1 MMALSEASR
10 IVQGTMS
17 GNDAEFTS
25 VSTDSRA
32 VRQGGLFV
40 AIPGERFDG
49 HAFLSQV
56 SKMGAVGAVVSD
68 MTSTVVSK
76 VESKLAL
83 IGVPDTTVALG
94 QLGKDWRSRFD
105 IPVAAI
111 TGSNGKTTVTAM
123 TASIFEQWGR
133 CLAPEK
139 SFNNEWGVP
148 LTLLK
153 LTDRHRFAVIEMGT
167 NHPGEIE
174 YLARLTRPTIALINN
189 VAPAHLEGLGN
200 VRKIASEKAGI
211 FLGLPDSGVAVVNAD
226 DGFCHEWVA
235 GIQASRPGTTIV
247 SFAMDAKADVS
258 ARNAEPGARTSQFD
272 LQVGGQSI
280 PINLPLPG
288 RHNIMNA
295 LAASAICFAAGAGL
309 AMIKDGLET
318 VSGVTGRLDVRPGL
332 NGSTIID
339 DSYNAN
345 PASMKAAIHVLQ
357 QCRGKKILVLG
368 AMAELGETSPQLHEE
383 VGAYA
388 KIQGIDRLYCY
399 SRDHNDHARF
409 YAGRF
414 GDSARIFDSMEELQ
428 KTVKQALAPDVV
440 MLIKGSRSSR
450 MESLVHQV
458 TEADLNSRPGRG
470 GCVC

>member
-1 MMALSEASR
+1 MMTLSEAAR

-25 VSTDSRA
+25 VSTDSR
-32 VRQGGLFV
+32 VIRQGGLFV
-40 AIPGERFDG
+40 AIPGEKFDG
-49 HAFLSQV
+49 HAFLSQA
-56 SKMGAVGAVVSD
+56 STMGAVGAVVSD
-68 MTSTVVSK
+68 MTSAVT
-76 VESKLAL
+76 SKLAL
-83 IGVPDTTVALG
+83 IGAPNTTVALG

-105 IPVAAI
+105 IPVVAI

-123 TASIFEQWGR
+123 TASIFEQRGR

-167 NHPGEIE
+167 SHPGEIE

-200 VRKIASEKAGI
+200 IRQIASEKAGI
-211 FLGLPDSGVAVVNAD
+211 FLGLLDSGVAVLNAD
-226 DGFCHEWVA
+226 DAFYNEWVA
-235 GIQASRPGTTIV
+235 GINASRPETTIV

-258 ARNAEPGARTSQFD
+258 ARNAEPGARASQFD
-272 LQVGGQSI
+272 LQVEGQSM

-309 AMIKDGLET
+309 AAIKDGLET
-318 VSGVTGRLDVRPGL
+318 VSGATGRLDVRPGL
-332 NGSTIID
+332 KGSTIID

-345 PASMKAAIHVLQ
+345 PVSMKAAIHVLQ
-357 QCRGKKILVLG
+357 QCKGKKILALG

-388 KIQGIDRLYCY
+388 KIQGIDYLYCY
-399 SRDHNDHARF
+399 SRGHNDHARF

-414 GDSARIFDSMEELQ
+414 GDNARVFDSMEELQ
-428 KTVKQALAPDVV
+428 KTAKQTLAPDVV

-450 MESLVHQV
+450 MERLVHQV
-458 TEADLNSRPGRG
+458 TEADLNPRPGSG